1 LSKVYYKTRRKMIVQ
16 QYSVNQH
23 PIQTL
28 LTWIDSEEIA
38 IPEIQRPFVWSSS
51 KVRDLLD
58 SLYKGF
64 PIGYIITWRN
74 PDIKLKDGSVAKGKR
89 ILIDGQQRITA
100 LIAAIRGQTVIDKNY
115 KANTIKIA
123 FHPPEKKFEVS
134 NPAIRK
140 DKSWIPD
147 ISKIFAPDFR
157 MLQLVDNYAF
167 ENGIEDKDEL
177 HECIHSLKGILNN
190 PVGLIELNADLPIEV
205 VTEIFIRIN
214 SKGVVLSQADFA
226 MSKIA
231 VNDLYGGNLLRKAI
245 DYFSHLAVAPEFYP
259 DLLKSDKEFT
269 NTEYFSLMSW
279 LKDEND
285 DLYDPTYTD
294 ILRVGFT
301 SEFQRGRLQDL
312 VALLSGRNFETREY
326 EEEIAEESFS
336 RLKEG
341 VKRFMNKSNF
351 NRFLMIIKSAGFIDK
366 TMVRSK
372 NAINFA
378 YILYLFLR
386 KEKIHPAR
394 IETLVKKWF
403 VLSVLKSRY
412 SSSPE
417 SQFDFDIKQLNRI
430 GAEEYL
436 QNVINAELSDAF
448 WEFGLPQQLNTSV
461 ASSPT
466 FNVFLAAQVK
476 MNDKG
481 FLSRDITVR
490 ELITHK
496 GDVHH
501 LFPKQYLKNLGYM
514 RSSYNQIANYV
525 ITQSEINIAIGAKA
539 PGIYLQELLAQCES
553 KELKY
558 GGIDSLDELYENFR
572 MNAIPMKMLESESM
586 SYEEFLEERR
596 ILMALK
602 IKKYFQAY
610 LG

>member
-1 LSKVYYKTRRKMIVQ
+1 MIVQ

-38 IPEIQRPFVWSSS
+38 IPEIQRPFVWNSS

-58 SLYKGF
+58 SLYHGF

-100 LIAAIRGQTVIDKNY
+100 LIASIKGQTVIDKNY
-115 KANTIKIA
+115 KANNIKIA
-123 FHPPEKKFEVS
+123 FHPLEKRFEVS

-157 MLQLVDNYAF
+157 MLQMVDNYA
-167 ENGIEDKDEL
+167 EANGITDKDEL

-231 VNDLYGGNLLRKAI
+231 VNDIYGGNLLRKAI

-259 DLLKSDKEFT
+259 ELVKSDKDFT
-269 NTEYFSLMSW
+269 NTEYFNLMSW

-285 DLYDPTYTD
+285 DLYDPSYTD

-326 EEEIAEESFS
+326 EEEIAEDSFS

-341 VKRFMNKSNF
+341 VKNFMNKSNF
-351 NRFLMIIKSAGFIDK
+351 NRFVMIIKSAGFIDK
-366 TMVRSK
+366 AMVRSQ
-372 NAINFA
+372 NALNFA

-466 FNVFLAAQVK
+466 FNVYLAAQVR

-490 ELITHK
+490 ELIMHK

-501 LFPKQYLKNLGYM
+501 LFPKQYLKNLGYT

-525 ITQSEINIAIGAKA
+525 MTQSEINIAIGSKA
-539 PGIYLQELLAQCES
+539 PGIYLQEILHQCES

-558 GGIDSLDELYENFR
+558 GGINSLHELDENFR
-572 MNAIPMKMLESESM
+572 MNSVPMRLLDTESM
-586 SYEEFLEERR
+586 SYEQFLEERR
-596 ILMALK
+596 MLMALK
-602 IKKYFQAY
+602 IKKYFQEY